1 MSTSVFPRR
10 AGVKPTTCP
19 CGRGGPLKKG
29 LCKACYVRELRRR
42 HAEGDHVR
50 GWQRREKA
58 PPREKKVTKVEV
70 GLALL
75 TDADHEAFVGLV
87 LWPVIRRARRLFHR
101 HPQKEDLVQEAV
113 ALAWKKYVQDRGRG
127 LDPAANPAGIVW
139 EATAKA
145 RGGVRVAG
153 SVGRAVPTQPLVT
166 HDKYG
171 EEIDDFGVEH
181 DPTWVLDSGGM
192 DTRDLIDLL

>member
-1 MSTSVFPRR
+1 MRDLRQRR
-10 AGVKPTTCP
+10 AAG
-19 CGRGGPLKKG
+19 
-29 LCKACYVRELRRR
+29 
-42 HAEGDHVR
+42 EGVR
-50 GWQRREKA
+50 GWQRRGKA
-58 PPREKKVTKVEV
+58 PPKEKKVTKVEV
-70 GLALL
+70 GLGLL
-75 TDADHEAFVGLV
+75 TDADREAFVGLV

-113 ALAWKKYVQDRGRG
+113 ALAWKKYVQDSGRG
-127 LDPAANPAGIVW
+127 LDPVANPAGIVW

-153 SVGRAVPTQPLVT
+153 SVGRAVPTRPLVT
-166 HDKYG
+166 HDKDG

-192 DTRDLIDLL
+192 EARDLLDLL